1 VPFSLNPP
9 VQASAFG
16 HSTIVV
22 ELKVYLQN
30 PLSRLSFVSPKQSA
44 SSIQFSQTVEFHS
57 NEYEPADHIAHVTP
71 VSISPGLQYLKF
83 TKTSLRV

>member
-16 HSTIVV
+16 HSISNV

-44 SSIQFSQTVEFHS
+44 SSIQFSQIVEFHFK
-57 NEYEPADHIAHVTP
+57 EYEPADHIAHVTP
-71 VSISPGLQYLKF
+71 ASISPGFQYLKF
-83 TKTSLRV
+83 TKTSFRV